1 MRNREARGEGRSKS
15 GERSMLD
22 QARPGSHIPRAAVSA
37 VTKAFRDPASNW
49 SVTPRADQSARALH
63 ARRGPFFWRAQPRR
77 RQRGVA
83 AADRAWP
90 PSWIFER
97 KNKKKRPFSPG
108 SPWFLDARALSRSP
122 GMECSAPHS
131 LLAGDSG
138 AFDSE

>member
-1 MRNREARGEGRSKS
+1 MRNREARGEGSSKS
-15 GERSMLD
+15 EERSMLD
-22 QARPGSHIPRAAVSA
+22 QARAGSHIPRAAVSA

-49 SVTPRADQSARALH
+49 SLTPRADQSARALH

-97 KNKKKRPFSPG
+97 ERKKKATIFPRQSLVPPRPRFVT
-108 SPWFLDARALSRSP
+108 
-122 GMECSAPHS
+122 
-131 LLAGDSG
+131 LAGDG
-138 AFDSE
+138 VLRATLPPRWGFGRI